1 MRPPTAAAEVEE
13 ETEDE
18 AEVGPPRGDRMGKP
32 LSFATEDS
40 SFCHGTKLALG
51 KVTQYRK
58 EDVLSGQESE
68 AKK

>member
-1 MRPPTAAAEVEE
+1 MRPPTAAAEVV
-13 ETEDE
+13 EDEAEAE

-58 EDVLSGQESE
+58 EVVPSGQ
-68 AKK
+68 KK